1 MLAGAWALA
10 GACALV
16 AAVLWSNRPALAAV
30 AVLGLLAALGERQSV
45 VLDRRAHETVSLGG
59 SFIILAGII
68 GGPLGGALVGLLA
81 MAGDTAPPWPRR
93 ITFTGVQIA
102 LGAAA
107 GTAASWVGP
116 TDGDAAR
123 IVLAVLAGTLAGV
136 LVNVLSVTSIDVAL
150 RAPSS
155 TYRFRG
161 PLLLI
166 ASSLVWLPVPVA
178 VAFGYDA
185 IGVPLLLLAGTPM
198 VVVALVRRL
207 RDERERL
214 GATLLSERAGSAI
227 SLVRSLDARD
237 RYTAKHSA
245 GVAVYAGDLAARLGL
260 EAEAVRRLRVCGL
273 LHDIGKIAVPVEVL
287 HKRGALDAAEL
298 AIIREHPLVGESIL
312 RDAPG
317 AASILPA
324 VRHHHERPDGA
335 GYPGRP
341 RRQRHPGRGGDR
353 RRRRLLGDD
362 ARPPAPRRLPARGG
376 HRRAATRRRR
386 AVGRRDRRRPLRP
399 ARGGVG
405 GLPPRSR
412 PRLRL
417 RDDLRRAARQRAPA
431 RPPPRARAGDGA
443 VATPARSALRRRGG
457 NRHGPVDRFPGNLVT
472 KGNRNP
478 CLIPRRSCR

>member
-16 AAVLWSNRPALAAV
+16 AAVLWSDRPALAAV

-335 GYPGRP
+335 GYPDGLGAGDIPVEAAIVAVADAYSAMTHDRP
-341 RRQRHPGRGGDR
+341 HRAAFPPEEAIAELRRGAGEQWDGAIVDALCDLLEEGSEDYRRGRGPDFDFETISAGLR
-353 RRRRLLGDD
+353 GSE
-362 ARPPAPRRLPARGG
+362 RLPAR
-376 HRRAATRRRR
+376 
-386 AVGRRDRRRPLRP
+386 RP
-399 ARGGVG
+399 AR
-405 GLPPRSR
+405 
-412 PRLRL
+412 
-417 RDDLRRAARQRAPA
+417 AQ
-431 RPPPRARAGDGA
+431 
-443 VATPARSALRRRGG
+443 ATAL
-457 NRHGPVDRFPGNLVT
+457 
-472 KGNRNP
+472 
-478 CLIPRRSCR
+478 